1 MVAAPAAGR
10 GGLRSPALK
19 SRPLP
24 RDNTTGT
31 FPEILRFLKII
42 DTAGG
47 EFLYFPKRSTLE
59 RDLRRQ
65 AILREFDGTNL
76 RQLARKYGLSERHVR
91 SILQKEGPH
100 KTS

>member
-1 MVAAPAAGR
+1 MTQFTLTSKQVPEDLYWLYELV
-10 GGLRSPALK
+10 GL
-19 SRPLP
+19 
-24 RDNTTGT
+24 
-31 FPEILRFLKII
+31 ERFLKII

-76 RQLARKYGLSERHVR
+76 RQLARKYGLSERHIR

>member
-1 MVAAPAAGR
+1 MAQFKLSSAQVPEDLYWLYELV
-10 GGLRSPALK
+10 GL
-19 SRPLP
+19 
-24 RDNTTGT
+24 
-31 FPEILRFLKII
+31 ERFLKII

-47 EFLYFPKRSTLE
+47 EFLYFPKRSPLE
-59 RDLRRQ
+59 RDLRRE

>member
-1 MVAAPAAGR
+1 MAQFK
-10 GGLRSPALK
+10 LSPAQV
-19 SRPLP
+19 
-24 RDNTTGT
+24 
-31 FPEILRFLKII
+31 PEDLYWLYELVGLERFLKII

-76 RQLARKYGLSERHVR
+76 RHLARKYGLSERHVR

-100 KTS
+100 KIS

>member
-1 MVAAPAAGR
+1 MAQFKLSSAQVPEDLYWLYELV
-10 GGLRSPALK
+10 GL
-19 SRPLP
+19 
-24 RDNTTGT
+24 
-31 FPEILRFLKII
+31 ERFLKII

-59 RDLRRQ
+59 RDLRRE
-65 AILREFDGTNL
+65 AILGEFNGSNI

-91 SILQKEGPH
+91 SILHKEGPH

>member
-1 MVAAPAAGR
+1 MAQFPLQSEHIPEDLYWLYELV
-10 GGLRSPALK
+10 GL
-19 SRPLP
+19 
-24 RDNTTGT
+24 
-31 FPEILRFLKII
+31 ERFLKII

-47 EFLYFPKRSTLE
+47 EFLYFPKRATLE

>member
-1 MVAAPAAGR
+1 MAQFKLSSAQVPEDLYWLYEL
-10 GGLRSPALK
+10 GGL
-19 SRPLP
+19 
-24 RDNTTGT
+24 
-31 FPEILRFLKII
+31 ERFLKII

-59 RDLRRQ
+59 RDLRRE

>member
-1 MVAAPAAGR
+1 MAQFKLSSAQVPEDIYWLYELV
-10 GGLRSPALK
+10 GL
-19 SRPLP
+19 
-24 RDNTTGT
+24 
-31 FPEILRFLKII
+31 ERFLKII

-59 RDLRRQ
+59 RDLRRE

>member
-1 MVAAPAAGR
+1 MAHFNIGEKQV
-10 GGLRSPALK
+10 
-19 SRPLP
+19 
-24 RDNTTGT
+24 
-31 FPEILRFLKII
+31 PEELFWLYELVGMERFLKII

-65 AILREFDGTNL
+65 AICREYNGGNV
-76 RQLARKYGLSERHVR
+76 RELARKYGLSERHVR
-91 SILQKEGPH
+91 TIVQEDLR

>member
-1 MVAAPAAGR
+1 MAQFKLSSAQVPEDLYWLYELV
-10 GGLRSPALK
+10 GL
-19 SRPLP
+19 
-24 RDNTTGT
+24 
-31 FPEILRFLKII
+31 ERFLKII

-59 RDLRRQ
+59 RDLRRE

-100 KTS
+100 TTS

>member
-1 MVAAPAAGR
+1 MAQFKLSSAQVPEDLHWLYELV
-10 GGLRSPALK
+10 GL
-19 SRPLP
+19 
-24 RDNTTGT
+24 
-31 FPEILRFLKII
+31 ERFLKII

-59 RDLRRQ
+59 RDLRRE

>member
-1 MVAAPAAGR
+1 MAQFKLSSAQVPEDLYWLYELV
-10 GGLRSPALK
+10 GL
-19 SRPLP
+19 
-24 RDNTTGT
+24 
-31 FPEILRFLKII
+31 ERFLKII

-59 RDLRRQ
+59 RDLRRE
-65 AILREFDGTNL
+65 AILRKFDGTNL

>member
-1 MVAAPAAGR
+1 MAQFKLSSAQVPEDLYWLYELV
-10 GGLRSPALK
+10 GL
-19 SRPLP
+19 
-24 RDNTTGT
+24 
-31 FPEILRFLKII
+31 EQFLKII

-59 RDLRRQ
+59 RDLRRE